1 MTTPNWTLEKVLG
14 YSVGVAMIGK
24 TKSGERCASVDAFIR
39 RFGRRFG
46 ITMSTGAALLCC
58 RIATAQ
64 PIADVVDNDTITNRP
79 LVLITALAGLAMVPF
94 LLIMVTSFVKIA
106 VVLSIVRQAIGT
118 QQIPPTQVIT
128 GMAIVLTVYIMMPVG
143 LEIYHDI
150 QQNVLDKKV
159 LEKTDAT
166 TKPKKPTKKSKRRG
180 STAKA
185 IAKATGTTGKTL
197 IGDVTVEEAIE
208 IGERAQVPMRGFLI
222 KHAHLKDR
230 DMFYKLAWR
239 MRNPRDRAELSD
251 EDWTIIIPAFVI
263 SELKEAFQI
272 GFILFVPF
280 LVVDMVVANILMA
293 LGMQMLSPTTISLP
307 FKILLFVLVDGWYLI
322 TKGLVIGYQ

>member
-1 MTTPNWTLEKVLG
+1 MSNTNSRQSSQIMHWALKLSAFAMVMSFHATAHAQKIADI
-14 YSVGVAMIGK
+14 VGK
-24 TKSGERCASVDAFIR
+24 E
-39 RFGRRFG
+39 G
-46 ITMSTGAALLCC
+46 ITS
-58 RIATAQ
+58 
-64 PIADVVDNDTITNRP
+64 RP
-79 LVLITALAGLAMVPF
+79 LILMTALAGLALVPF
-94 LLIMVTSFVKIA
+94 VLIMVTSFVKIA
-106 VVLSIVRQAIGT
+106 VVLSIVRQAVGT

-128 GMAIVLTVYIMMPVG
+128 GMAIILTVYIMMPVG
-143 LEIYHDI
+143 LEIYH
-150 QQNVLDKKV
+150 QANELVSAQ
-159 LEKTDAT
+159 
-166 TKPKKPTKKSKRRG
+166 
-180 STAKA
+180 TAKNRA
-185 IAKATGTTGKTL
+185 DKNRQKEPNVSEMFKDLSVDDVVEIAR
-197 IGDVTVEEAIE
+197 V
-208 IGERAQVPMRGFLI
+208 AQAPMRNFLI

-239 MRNPRDRAELSD
+239 MRKPRDRAELADS
-251 EDWTIIIPAFVI
+251 DWTIVIPSFVI

>member
-1 MTTPNWTLEKVLG
+1 MSNTNSGQSSQIMHWALKLSAFALVMSFHANAHAQKIG
-14 YSVGVAMIGK
+14 DIVGK
-24 TKSGERCASVDAFIR
+24 E
-39 RFGRRFG
+39 G
-46 ITMSTGAALLCC
+46 ITS
-58 RIATAQ
+58 
-64 PIADVVDNDTITNRP
+64 RP
-79 LVLITALAGLAMVPF
+79 LILMTALAGLALVPF
-94 LLIMVTSFVKIA
+94 VLIMVTSFVKIA
-106 VVLSIVRQAIGT
+106 VVLSIVRQAVGT

-128 GMAIVLTVYIMMPVG
+128 GMAIILTVYIMMPVG
-143 LEIYHDI
+143 LEIYH
-150 QQNVLDKKV
+150 QANELVSAQ
-159 LEKTDAT
+159 
-166 TKPKKPTKKSKRRG
+166 
-180 STAKA
+180 TAKNRA
-185 IAKATGTTGKTL
+185 DKNRQKEPNVSEMFKDLSVDDVVEIAR
-197 IGDVTVEEAIE
+197 V
-208 IGERAQVPMRGFLI
+208 AQAPMRNFLI

-239 MRNPRDRAELSD
+239 MRKPRDRAELADS
-251 EDWTIIIPAFVI
+251 DWTIIIPSFVI

>member
-1 MTTPNWTLEKVLG
+1 MTPRIERPPLKPSVQSTTRLRGIIQHALGAMSMLVVLG
-14 YSVGVAMIGK
+14 YASSAFAQKAAQIIDTNSV
-24 TKSGERCASVDAFIR
+24 
-39 RFGRRFG
+39 
-46 ITMSTGAALLCC
+46 
-58 RIATAQ
+58 
-64 PIADVVDNDTITNRP
+64 TNRP
-79 LVLITALAGLAMVPF
+79 LLLLVALAGLAIVPF
-94 LLIMVTSFVKIA
+94 VLIMVTSFVKIA

-128 GMAIVLTVYIMMPVG
+128 GLAIVLTVYIMMPVG
-143 LEIYHDI
+143 LEIGHNAKQRIIEQSPDGKLTSLKDLSI
-150 QQNVLDKKV
+150 DQIIELSG
-159 LEKTDAT
+159 DAQ
-166 TKPKKPTKKSKRRG
+166 
-180 STAKA
+180 
-185 IAKATGTTGKTL
+185 I
-197 IGDVTVEEAIE
+197 
-208 IGERAQVPMRGFLI
+208 PMRGFLM

-239 MRNPRDRAELSD
+239 MRLPRDRAELTD
-251 EDWTIIIPAFVI
+251 EDWTIVIPAFVI

-307 FKILLFVLVDGWYLI
+307 FKVLLFVLVDGWYLI

>member
-1 MTTPNWTLEKVLG
+1 V
-14 YSVGVAMIGK
+14 
-24 TKSGERCASVDAFIR
+24 
-39 RFGRRFG
+39 
-46 ITMSTGAALLCC
+46 
-58 RIATAQ
+58 
-64 PIADVVDNDTITNRP
+64 
-79 LVLITALAGLAMVPF
+79 
-94 LLIMVTSFVKIA
+94 
-106 VVLSIVRQAIGT
+106 GT

-128 GMAIVLTVYIMMPVG
+128 GMAIILTVYIMMPVG
-143 LEIYHDI
+143 LDVFHQTNTMIT
-150 QQNVLDKKV
+150 
-159 LEKTDAT
+159 EKTASNQASSGQKT
-166 TKPKKPTKKSKRRG
+166 EK
-180 STAKA
+180 TARQIFSDLGVDDMLG
-185 IAKATGTTGKTL
+185 IAK
-197 IGDVTVEEAIE
+197 I
-208 IGERAQVPMRGFLI
+208 AQAPMREFLI

-239 MRNPRDRAELSD
+239 MRKPRDRAELSD
-251 EDWTIIIPAFVI
+251 KDWTIIIPSFVI